1 MGSWVFS
8 GLEDARRRFFQVR
21 LPGFRILG
29 VVAMGGFPKIR
40 G

>member
-1 MGSWVFS
+1 MGGLVFS
-8 GLEDARRRFFQVR
+8 GLEDARRRIFQVR

-29 VVAMGGFPKIR
+29 IVEMGGFPKIR